1 MRRRRIKKEMI
12 FLHKKIHKTVVKYF
26 IMTVLII
33 ILLSSSVHFMANY
46 SGAGFACAQNA
57 NALGQLMF
65 SNKVDERLCTEPP
78 SRVDDFKLGPKT
90 QLIEPIVLNTKFKY
104 REVQMLIRLFIGAV
118 AEAIDYKIKAADEPY
133 IYDVGKKI
141 IAKEIDEAQAMKYTW
156 EGENQIF
163 EAIDSFFAARSDKFS
178 KKSQV
183 DRRKLFN
190 LVCEG
195 PIYKTGTVV
204 SITPAAAA
212 KGYTVTPLPVSPFP
226 PGHPYAGYN
235 IYMCGTRGIWY
246 FRNAVRR
253 NLDAIKADLLK
264 EDAELNASAGIGKV
278 AADKVVEKAAD
289 IKTLSEMF
297 KLLRYNGLADA
308 KITDEKH
315 YEASDIAL
323 DPGFNSLT
331 RNTGDMINALKMS
344 GFSVPGDKIDTYKKL
359 WQVYSTPEAE

>member
-1 MRRRRIKKEMI
+1 MIALLKKVYTNIFKKDAARVLNVVI
-12 FLHKKIHKTVVKYF
+12 FLF
-26 IMTVLII
+26 LF
-33 ILLSSSVHFMANY
+33 LLLFLFMPFFFT
-46 SGAGFACAQNA
+46 AGQAFAQNIA
-57 NALGQLMF
+57 ALGQLMF
-65 SNKVDERLCTEPP
+65 SNKIDERLCTEPP
-78 SRVDDFKLGPKT
+78 SKVDDFKLGPKT
-90 QLIEPIVLNTKFKY
+90 ELIEPIILNTKFKY
-104 REVQMLIRLFIGAV
+104 RETQMLIRLFIGAV
-118 AEAIDYKIKAADEPY
+118 AEAIGYQIKAADEPY

-141 IAKEIDEAQAMKYTW
+141 IAKEIDEALAMKYSW

-163 EAIDSFFAARSDKFS
+163 EAIDSFFAARSERFS
-178 KKSQV
+178 KKSPV

-195 PIYKTGTVV
+195 PIYRTGTPV

-212 KGYTVTPLPVSPFP
+212 KGYTVTPLAASPFP

-235 IYMCGTRGIWY
+235 IYMCGTRGVWY

-253 NLDAIKADLLK
+253 NIDAIKADLLK
-264 EDAELNASAGIGKV
+264 EDAQLDAASAIGKV

-297 KLLRYNGLADA
+297 KLLRYNGLAEA
-308 KITDEKH
+308 KLADEKH
-315 YEASDIAL
+315 YEASDIAF
-323 DPGFNSLT
+323 DPGFDSLT
-331 RNTGDMINALKMS
+331 RNTGDMLNSLKMS

>member
-1 MRRRRIKKEMI
+1 MIVLFKKIYKTIFKSAAVRVSATII
-12 FLHKKIHKTVVKYF
+12 FLFLF
-26 IMTVLII
+26 IFFFLFTL
-33 ILLSSSVHFMANY
+33 FFFA
-46 SGAGFACAQNA
+46 AGHALAQNA

-65 SNKVDERLCTEPP
+65 SNKIDERLCTEPP
-78 SRVDDFKLGPKT
+78 SKVDDFKLGPKT

-118 AEAIDYKIKAADEPY
+118 AEAIGYQIKAADEPY

-195 PIYKTGTVV
+195 PIYRTGTPV

-212 KGYTVTPLPVSPFP
+212 KGYTVTPLAASPFP

-235 IYMCGTRGIWY
+235 IYMCGTRGVWY

-253 NLDAIKADLLK
+253 NIDAIKTDLLK
-264 EDAELNASAGIGKV
+264 EDAQLNAATGIGKV

-297 KLLRYNGLADA
+297 KLLRYNGLAEA
-308 KITDEKH
+308 KFADEKH

-323 DPGFNSLT
+323 DPGFNSLM